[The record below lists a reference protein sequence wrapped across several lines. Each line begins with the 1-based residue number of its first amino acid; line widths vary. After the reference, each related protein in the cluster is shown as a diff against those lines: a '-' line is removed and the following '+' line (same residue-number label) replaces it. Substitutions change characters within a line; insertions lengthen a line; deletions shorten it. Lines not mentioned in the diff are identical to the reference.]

1 MIKIYIIF
9 QDICRSMKT
18 PETRSL
24 FLSDEKTL
32 TFLAALSKLSDLRW
46 ETNPKKHSWSV
57 IDQERTPIL
66 DIRLPLTFS
75 PIPDETLL
83 SEYLEELDD
92 IHPPYMIALIQAGA
106 AALGYAEEGEIYLH
120 KNIKKYMKRHK
131 RGKAQISYLNSKGK
145 SKAGSRIR
153 LANTVSFFEDINE
166 KLTEWEEDYEPKRI
180 MYSCSAQ
187 LWGLLFKSNVPP
199 PFEKKDERL
208 IKIPKDVHIPSL
220 EELMAVNTFVKKG
233 KLTFH
238 GTQPELEELIPNDT

>member
-9 QDICRSMKT
+9 PDICLIMKT
-18 PETRSL
+18 PETHSL
-24 FLSDEKTL
+24 FLPDEKIL
-32 TFLAALSKLSDLRW
+32 TFLAGLSELPDLRW
-46 ETNPKKHSWSV
+46 ETTPKKHSWSV
-57 IDQERTPIL
+57 IDHERAPIL

-75 PIPDETLL
+75 PISENTLP
-83 SEYLEELDD
+83 SEYLDKLDD
-92 IHPPYMIALIQAGA
+92 IHPPYLIALIQAGA

-153 LANTVSFFEDINE
+153 LANTISFFEDINE

-208 IKIPKDVHIPSL
+208 IKIPKDVQIPSL
-220 EELMAVNTFVKKG
+220 EELMAVNKFVKKG
-233 KLTFH
+233 KVTFH
-238 GTQPELEELIPNDT
+238 GSQPELEELLPT

>member
-1 MIKIYIIF
+1 
-9 QDICRSMKT
+9 MKT
-18 PETRSL
+18 PETHSL
-24 FLSDEKTL
+24 FLSDEKIV
-32 TFLAALSKLSDLRW
+32 TFLAALIHLPGLRW

-57 IDQERTPIL
+57 IDHDRTPIL

-75 PIPDETLL
+75 PIPENTLL
-83 SEYLEELDD
+83 SEYLDKLDD
-92 IHPPYMIALIQAGA
+92 IHPPYLIALIQAGA
-106 AALGYAEEGEIYLH
+106 AALGYAENGEISLH

-153 LANTVSFFEDINE
+153 LANTISFLEEINE

-187 LWGLLFKSNVPP
+187 LWGLLFKSNIPP

-220 EELMAVNTFVKKG
+220 EELMAVNKFVKKG

-238 GTQPELEELIPNDT
+238 GSHPELEELVALDA